1 MPEAAE
7 AAARGIPFLLVLL
20 ATAVDLRTRRVPNA
34 LTIPAALLGL
44 AIRFPPDPW
53 TFLPVWIF
61 VLIAWKLRIMGGGD
75 AKLWMALAM
84 WTPPVGFQALFA
96 AGLSAALTGAL
107 FLGLA
112 GIRQALRRQP
122 LRDLFGVL
130 RPAAWQAL
138 PYALWLAAGAPAG
151 V

>member
-1 MPEAAE
+1 MLEAAT
-7 AAARGIPFLLVLL
+7 RGIPFLLVLL

-34 LTIPAALLGL
+34 LIIPALALGL
-44 AIRFPPDPW
+44 VARFPPDPW
-53 TFLPVWIF
+53 TFLPVWLF
-61 VLIAWKLRIMGGGD
+61 VLAAWRAGIVGGGD

-84 WTPPVGFQALFA
+84 WTPPVGFQALVA

-112 GIRQALRRQP
+112 GIRQILRRQP
-122 LRDLFGVL
+122 LRGLFGVL